1 MKLFGRST
9 AGGPGEVRR
18 VTGTPQ
24 GAAGP
29 GGASPALGAL
39 GTAGV
44 GTTPVDGPTPVPTR
58 LQRLA
63 ASVEKSRR
71 NRSDRDVR
79 KLMSVVGMVA
89 LGAGFVVIIA
99 GWYGAAHSPYLYQE
113 IPYVISG
120 GLLGLALVIAG
131 GVLIRSA
138 WSLRQV
144 EEERRNAV
152 AIVRAVDRLE
162 RTLRQIEDARVG
174 DQRQEEVS
182 PWK

>member
-18 VTGTPQ
+18 VTGSPP
-24 GAAGP
+24 GVGGP
-29 GGASPALGAL
+29 GTGGP
-39 GTAGV
+39 GTTQSGPGV
-44 GTTPVDGPTPVPTR
+44 GTTPADGPTPVPTR

-89 LGAGFVVIIA
+89 VGAGFVVIVS
-99 GWYGAAHSPYLYQE
+99 GGDGAAHSPYLYQE

-162 RTLRQIEDARVG
+162 RTMRQIEDARVG